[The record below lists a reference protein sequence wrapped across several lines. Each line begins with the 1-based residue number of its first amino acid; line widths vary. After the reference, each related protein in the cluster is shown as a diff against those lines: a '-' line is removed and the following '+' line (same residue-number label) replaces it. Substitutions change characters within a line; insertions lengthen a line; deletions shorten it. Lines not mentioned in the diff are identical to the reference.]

1 MREQGP
7 VSVSLIVCESVLHE
21 EKTGAV
27 SAIRIMDILK
37 IGRLSNVTRFF
48 VLTFLHSR
56 ALDLEQHSAQVQLM
70 GLRGGKWV
78 SVVTA
83 PPHGFAYSRGTLA
96 SAPGAFMLTT
106 EFNLDLYTLGELG
119 TFWVQLSV
127 DGEIVE
133 QTPLMLQRPD

>member
-1 MREQGP
+1 MREQDP
-7 VSVSLIVCESVLHE
+7 ASVSLIVCESVLHE

-37 IGRLSNVTRFF
+37 IGRLSNVARFF
-48 VLTFLHSR
+48 VLTYLHSR
-56 ALDLEQHSAQVQLM
+56 ALDLEHHSAQVQLVA
-70 GLRGGKWV
+70 LRGGRWV
-78 SVVTA
+78 SVATA
-83 PPHGFAYSRGTLA
+83 PPHGFAYSCGTLS

-106 EFNLDLYTLGELG
+106 EFNLDLNTLGELG

-133 QTPLMLQRPD
+133 QTPFTLQRHD